1 MFFEDT
7 IAAISTPLGIG
18 AVSMVRISG
27 KNSVEIADKI
37 FSGRVKPSVAES
49 HSILFGFLIDPKNSE
64 EIDSV
69 LLSVMRSPRSYTGFD
84 SIEITCHGGV
94 VNTKRVLDLVLSQG
108 ARLAEPGEFTKL
120 AYLNGKIDLSQ
131 VEAIA
136 DIIHA
141 KTEGARKASMSQFI
155 GSLRNEVLNLRNQLI
170 QLCSLLEIDLDFA
183 EENLLIID
191 TTKINDQL
199 SAVEKQI
206 KKLLSTYNTGH
217 IIREGARVSILGKP
231 NVGKSSLMNALLQKN
246 RAIVSHLPGTTRD
259 YIEETIDVSGI
270 PFTFVDTAG
279 IRDTKDDIEIHG
291 IHFSKEN
298 ILSSDL
304 IIVMFDISSPYD
316 ADDRRVKAVID
327 DAMLQNK
334 TVKTIYVGNKTDLGE
349 FDRFKFASHIGSDF
363 IRVSAKSQSGIDELK
378 TKIGV
383 LFNSDV
389 SFNSPMISRLR
400 HKIAL
405 EKSLSS
411 LEIAKRSLADNL
423 SYEFVALDIHNAIH
437 ALAEIVGEVSSDD
450 VLNNIFSSFCIGK

>member
-1 MFFEDT
+1 MFLEDT

-18 AVSMVRISG
+18 AVCMVRISG
-27 KNSVEIADKI
+27 KDSISIADKI
-37 FSGRVKPSVAES
+37 FNGRVKPSVAES
-49 HSILFGFLIDPKNSE
+49 HSIHFGYLIDPENTEK
-64 EIDSV
+64 IDSV
-69 LLSVMRSPRSYTGFD
+69 LLSVMRSPKSYTGFD
-84 SIEITCHGGV
+84 SVEISCHGGI
-94 VNTKRVLDLVLSQG
+94 VNTKKVLDLVLSQG

-136 DIIHA
+136 DLIHA
-141 KTEGARKASMSQFI
+141 KTEGARKASMSQFT
-155 GSLRNEVLNLRNQLI
+155 GNLRNEVSNLRNQLI

-191 TTKINDQL
+191 TMKIKDQL
-199 SAVEKQI
+199 YAVENQI

-231 NVGKSSLMNALLQKN
+231 NVGKSSLMNAMLQKD

-259 YIEETIDVSGI
+259 YIEETIDINGI

-291 IHFSKEN
+291 IHFSKE
-298 ILSSDL
+298 IIHSSDL
-304 IIVMFDISSPYD
+304 IIAMFDISSPLD
-316 ADDRRVKAVID
+316 ADDDRVKNIIHDAV
-327 DAMLQNK
+327 LQNE

-349 FDRFKFASHIGSDF
+349 FDRSKFVSDIGSDF
-363 IRVSAKSQSGIDELK
+363 IKISAKSQSGIDKLK

-383 LFNSDV
+383 LFNSNV
-389 SFNSPMISRLR
+389 SFSSPMISRLR

-411 LEIAKRSLADNL
+411 LEIAKKSLADNL
-423 SYEFVALDIHNAIH
+423 SFEFVALDIHNAIQ
-437 ALAEIVGEVSSDD
+437 ALAEIVGDVSSDD
-450 VLNNIFSSFCIGK
+450 VLKNIFSNFCIGK